1 MSDATVT
8 GGALD
13 GMTVTTSGNE
23 IEITSSNANVPQVI
37 SGFEDLTTAFTGA
50 FVDLSATVT
59 NKDYAPIYETDAV
72 LGVASDGSVT
82 ELTGI
87 EGVLGTG
94 FDDVIIGNQL
104 DNVFLAD
111 AGDDTLEGNAGDDIL
126 NGGAGDDTLS
136 GGAGADR
143 LIGGAGTDV
152 LSGGLGRDM
161 FVLDLDSTD
170 VITDFDVSAI
180 LSNRDGRTGT
190 NDQLEYSFSVQ
201 DIIDAWTADVNLGSL
216 TLSDIQSG
224 NYGLE
229 YSIVANGDAAT
240 TNSWTLSIQ
249 FGSQAAGYAT
259 LATTALNWSSNPF
272 NLDNGE
278 TLSRD
283 EYGLKAFTVNS
294 VDFTAVSS
302 LTDTVTSNAS
312 VMFTRTAEVINTS
325 AAEIISGARTGDI
338 FVLEGGADIV
348 TGGLGTDRYEIRL
361 LENDAGGRVTADYVI
376 NELGRSQ
383 QGAEEDTILIE
394 GVRDLGDL
402 EFTRTQIASEEAG
415 ASLEIDINQFRMD
428 GSAWTTGGSVEIFN
442 QFSYSQSAIYQV
454 EKIQIGAE
462 ADGEETSDPFAMAI
476 KEYYIADSINAT
488 TVAELANVTS
498 STQEGVTTGGTLDG
512 SASTIA
518 FGDVLSAAADVD
530 SVMIGTSGKFDI
542 FEINA
547 PTAAGSGSTN
557 SQIANEV
564 QEVWIYGM
572 SNQTGTTFDKDEI
585 VIKLDS
591 STALT
596 SPLSGTTGTI
606 ASGITYKVETPG
618 TLSDGDNFAKVEFT
632 FDGGQAGNADDYL
645 LELYLEDMGNID
657 SQTLLDRIRWEI

>member
-1 MSDATVT
+1 MSNAAVT
-8 GGALD
+8 GGALE
-13 GMTVTTSGNE
+13 GMTVTTTGSE
-23 IEITSSNANVPQVI
+23 IEITSSNGSVPQVI

-82 ELTGI
+82 ELTGV

-111 AGDDTLEGNAGDDIL
+111 AGDDTLEGNGGDDVL

-143 LIGGAGTDV
+143 LIGGAGTDE

-161 FVLDLDSTD
+161 FVLDLGSTD
-170 VITDFDVSAI
+170 VITDFDISAV
-180 LSNRDGRTGT
+180 LSNREGRTGT
-190 NDQLEYSFSVQ
+190 NDQLEYSFSAQ
-201 DIIDAWTADVNLGSL
+201 DILDAWSADGGLGSL
-216 TLSDIQSG
+216 TLADIQSG
-224 NYGLE
+224 NYSLE
-229 YSIVANGDAAT
+229 YSLSPNGDAAT
-240 TNSWTLSIQ
+240 TNSWMLSVQ
-249 FGSQAAGYAT
+249 FGSQATGYAT
-259 LATTALNWSSNPF
+259 LATTALNWASNPF
-272 NLDNGE
+272 ILDNE

-283 EYGLKAFTVNS
+283 EFGLKAFTVNT
-294 VDFTAVSS
+294 VDFTTITSAS
-302 LTDTVTSNAS
+302 DTVTSNAS
-312 VMFTRTAEVINTS
+312 VMFSRTAEVINTS
-325 AAEIISGARTGDI
+325 ASEIISGARTGDI
-338 FVLEGGADIV
+338 FVLEGGSDIV

-361 LENDAGGRVTADYVI
+361 LENDGGNVVADYVI
-376 NELGRSQ
+376 NELGRSS
-383 QGAEEDTILIE
+383 QGMEEDTILIE

-415 ASLEIDINQFRMD
+415 ATLEIDINQFRMNGD
-428 GSAWTTGGSVEIFN
+428 AWTTGGSVEIFN

-462 ADGEETSDPFAMAI
+462 MDAEESSDPFAMAV
-476 KEYYIADSINAT
+476 KEYYIADAINAT
-488 TVAELANVTS
+488 TVSDLSGITS
-498 STQEGVTTGGTLDG
+498 STQEGVDANGDLDG
-512 SASTIA
+512 SATSIA
-518 FGDVLSAAADVD
+518 FGDVLSASADVD

-572 SNQTGTTFDKDEI
+572 SNQSGTVFDKDEI

-596 SPLSGTTGTI
+596 SPLSGATGTI

-618 TLSDGDNFAKVEFT
+618 TLADGDNFAKVEFT